1 MISEKPCI
9 VLLDSGVKNNLITDN
24 IKQCVTLIYD
34 NEKNSYGSEP
44 QADDYYG
51 HGTAIF
57 SIVNKL
63 QDKVDIYII
72 KIFENE
78 EAVTEG
84 LLIEA
89 LRYIDLNIKA
99 NIINLSLGIN
109 ICDNYSELYAICKK
123 LVDKGVII
131 VSALDNNGAISYPA
145 AFDCVIGVN
154 AGISCKTIHD
164 FEFMEDSVINLGAYG
179 KIQRVAWTNPEFL
192 MIGGNS
198 FAAAHVTVQTAKFW
212 INGYRT
218 REDILKQFKA
228 ISVKQ
233 YVPKPYCEI
242 KQDLIINKAVLFP
255 FNKEM
260 HSLIRFHH
268 LLSFQ
273 IEDIYDIKY
282 SGRVKSNT
290 AHLMQD
296 KTVKSYQIKNIDDIE
311 WDKFDTLILG
321 HMDELLSLVNTDEL
335 RNEILSKAVAHKK
348 NIYTFD
354 DLYQNQILKGY
365 SKIYSPRITEDNL
378 PPLRFG
384 KLYHISKPV
393 IGIFGTSS
401 RQGKFTLQLKLRDKF
416 ITDQY
421 DVGQVGTE
429 PSASLFGMDYTFPI
443 GYNSSVYIKEFDV
456 VRYLNHC
463 INNLCIQEKEIIL
476 VGSQSGT
483 IPYEFSNIT
492 LFTIPQYTFL
502 LGTKPDIVILCINP
516 YDADDYIERTMKT
529 IEASVSSKVISLV
542 VFPMKLKNNW
552 TGIYG
557 GKEPLPKEEFLE
569 IKERLTDKFN
579 IPVYRID
586 QQDDI
591 DSLYKDIID
600 YF

>member
-1 MISEKPCI
+1 MVNGKPCI

-24 IKQCVTLIYD
+24 VKQCVTIIYD
-34 NEKNSYGSEP
+34 EEKDCYGSES
-44 QADDYYG
+44 QAIDHYG

-63 QDKVDIYII
+63 KDEADIYII

-89 LRYIDLNIKA
+89 LDYIDRNINA
-99 NIINLSLGIN
+99 DIVNLSLGIN
-109 ICDNYSELYAICKK
+109 ICDNYQELYAVCKRIT
-123 LVDKGVII
+123 DKGVII
-131 VSALDNNGAISYPA
+131 ISALDNNGAISYPA
-145 AFDCVIGVN
+145 AFDCVIGVDTGFN
-154 AGISCKTIHD
+154 CNKIDD
-164 FEFMEDSVINLGAYG
+164 FEFMEDSIINLGAYG
-179 KIQRVAWTNPEFL
+179 KIQRVAWTTPEFL
-192 MIGGNS
+192 MLGGNS
-198 FAAAHVTVQTAKFW
+198 FAAAHATVQTARFL
-212 INGYRT
+212 ISGYRT
-218 REDILKQFKA
+218 RQDILNQFKA

-233 YVPKPYCEI
+233 YVPKPYCERKQHLDI
-242 KQDLIINKAVLFP
+242 KKAVLFP

-260 HSLIRFHH
+260 HSLIRFHD

-290 AHLMQD
+290 SHIMQD
-296 KTVKSYQIKNIDDIE
+296 KSVKAYQIKNINDIE

-321 HMDELLSLVNTDEL
+321 HMDEMLSLVNTEEL
-335 RNEILSKAVAHKK
+335 RNEILSQAVEHKK

-354 DLYQNQILKGY
+354 DLYQNPLLQGY
-365 SKIYSPRITEDNL
+365 SKFYSPRITEEDL

-384 KLYHISKPV
+384 KLFHISKPV

-401 RQGKFTLQLKLRDKF
+401 RQGKFTLQLKLREKF
-416 ITDQY
+416 ISDQY
-421 DVGQVGTE
+421 DVGQIGTE
-429 PSASLFGMDYTFPI
+429 PSASLFGMDDTFPM
-443 GYNSSVYIKEFDV
+443 GYNSSVYIKEYDV
-456 VRYLNHC
+456 VRYLNYS
-463 INNLCIQEKEIIL
+463 INNLCIQGKEVIL

-483 IPYEFSNIT
+483 IPFDFSNIA
-492 LFTIPQYTFL
+492 LFTIPQYIYL
-502 LGTKPDIVILCINP
+502 LATKPDIVILCINP
-516 YDADDYIERTMKT
+516 YDTDDYIERTMKT

-552 TGIYG
+552 IGIYG
-557 GKEPLPKEEFLE
+557 GKEPLPEEEFLE
-569 IKERLTDKFN
+569 IKERLTNKFD

-586 QQDDI
+586 HQGDI
-591 DSLYKDIID
+591 DCIYQDIID